1 MVFETDTNA
10 QNCATENYGMTEMGA
25 ASDALEPAEQTL
37 IKHLTANHDKAQPEA
52 ARNVF
57 ESVTALLEE
66 NDFWKRQ
73 MGTNR

>member
-25 ASDALEPAEQTL
+25 ASDALEPAEQAL
-37 IKHLTANHDKAQPEA
+37 IKHPTANQSKVQLAA
-52 ARNVF
+52 ARNVL

-73 MGTNR
+73 MGNNR